1 MMITRLTDLRQ
12 AVQYETAKV
21 VTKKSEGEAGWI
33 VEIQHLITSYQT
45 LTLRSQIK
53 EN

>member
-21 VTKKSEGEAGWI
+21 VTKKSEGEAG
-33 VEIQHLITSYQT
+33 L
-45 LTLRSQIK
+45 LRYNISSHPIRH
-53 EN
+53 